1 MAVDKN
7 QEDSSAKA
15 RTAPDPEDNRK
26 PDTPMQLRKPAW
38 RYILK
43 RALREFGK
51 DQCPDLAAALTYHAV
66 LSVFPA
72 LLALVSLLGLVGQ
85 ADKTTAALLGM
96 VQKIAPGSVDIIKGP
111 IEQITH
117 AQSAGFALIIG
128 ILVALF
134 SASGYVGAFSR
145 AMNRIFEID
154 EGRPLWKLRPTML
167 AVTLVAV
174 ILVAVMALMLIVS
187 GPVAQ
192 AVGDALGVGDT
203 GLLVWNIIK
212 WPIIV
217 LLVIVVIAI
226 LFYATPNVKQPKF
239 RWLSMGSL
247 ISLVVFVLI
256 SLVFGFYV
264 ANFSHY
270 NKTYGTIGGAIVLL
284 LWLWILNMSLL
295 FGAEFDSEVER
306 GRELQGGIKAEETIQ
321 LPPRDTKRSDKV
333 HGQEQ
338 EEIAE
343 GRSLREESDGHE

>member
-1 MAVDKN
+1 MGG
-7 QEDSSAKA
+7 EDSSAKS
-15 RTAPDPEDNRK
+15 RSAPAPEDSRK
-26 PDTPMQLRKPAW
+26 PDTPAKLRKPAW

-43 RALREFGK
+43 RTLREFGK
-51 DQCPDLAAALTYHAV
+51 DHCPDLAAALTYHAV
-66 LSVFPA
+66 LSIFPA

-85 ADKTTAALLGM
+85 ADKTTAALVGL
-96 VQKIAPGSVDIIKGP
+96 VQKIAPDSVDIIKGP

-117 AQSAGFALIIG
+117 AQSAGFALVIG

-145 AMNRIFEID
+145 AMNRIYEID
-154 EGRPLWKLRPTML
+154 EGRPLWKLRPAML

-174 ILVAVMALMLIVS
+174 ILVALMALMLIVS

-192 AVGDALGVGDT
+192 AAGDAVGVGDA
-203 GLLVWNIIK
+203 GLLAWNIIK

-217 LLVIVVIAI
+217 VLVIVVIAI

-306 GRELQGGIKAEETIQ
+306 GRELQGGIKAEKTVQ
-321 LPPRDTKRSDKV
+321 LPPRDTARSDKL
-333 HGQEQ
+333 HEK
-338 EEIAE
+338 EADEIAE
-343 GRSLREESDGHE
+343 GRALREESADPDTQ